1 MKKRNYE
8 NNILILF
15 LAIIL
20 FIFEIIFILIL
31 FLKKEYNYIKLIG
44 IVMKDN
50 VLIVVVSKNEKTYF
64 HNNSFLYL
72 EGKKKRFKIIEDRGA
87 IMSHNKK
94 KYHELLINVDF
105 NKKYKANDTISLSI
119 KTKKKRLIEIFKI
132 IGEGG

>member
-31 FLKKEYNYIKLIG
+31 FLKKEYNHIKLTG

>member
-31 FLKKEYNYIKLIG
+31 FLKKEYNYIKLTG

>member
-31 FLKKEYNYIKLIG
+31 FLKKEYNYIKLTG

-50 VLIVVVSKNEKTYF
+50 ILIVVVSKNEKTYF

>member
-31 FLKKEYNYIKLIG
+31 FLKKEYNYIKLTG

-64 HNNSFLYL
+64 HNNFFLYL

>member
-31 FLKKEYNYIKLIG
+31 FLKKEYNYIKLTG

-72 EGKKKRFKIIEDRGA
+72 EGKKKRFKIIEDRGT